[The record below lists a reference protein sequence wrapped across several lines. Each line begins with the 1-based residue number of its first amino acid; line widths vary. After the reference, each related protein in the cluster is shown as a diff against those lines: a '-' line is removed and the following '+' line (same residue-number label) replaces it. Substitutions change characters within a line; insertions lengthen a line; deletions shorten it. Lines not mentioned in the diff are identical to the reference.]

1 VEVNLAPKLQ
11 DGVLNTGNSSV
22 VYRRLLTLIWKNTDG
37 WKKNSADI
45 RISRIIA

>member
-1 VEVNLAPKLQ
+1 MQNPPASEDLVPH
-11 DGVLNTGNSSV
+11 
-22 VYRRLLTLIWKNTDG
+22 TLDPQSAIWKNTDG